1 MPLVRWI
8 VQDEGGVMRKTYLLT
23 PGPTPVA
30 PSTSLTMAQPIIHHR
45 APDYVEVFQEVREGL
60 KYVFQTRH
68 EVLLFASS
76 GTGAME
82 GAITNTLSPGDR
94 VLVIRGGKFGERW
107 SEICQSYGVVPV
119 NLDVEWGSAV
129 RPEQVREALD
139 KDPGIK
145 AVLVQASETST
156 GVMHP
161 VKEMGE
167 IVRQR
172 EETILVVDAITG
184 LGVFD
189 LKTDAWGLDVVVSGS
204 QKALMLPPG
213 LAFAS
218 VSPKAWGF
226 VERSRL
232 PRFYFDFR
240 KELDSAKKNQNAYTP
255 AVSLIL
261 GLREVLQKIREETL
275 EGVFE
280 RHSRMAKATR
290 EAVRAL
296 GLELLAPES
305 PSNALTAVKAPAGVD
320 AQSLVRHLW
329 GRYGIRVAGGQG
341 HLKGKILRI
350 AHLGFMDTFDVI
362 IAISALEMT
371 MKDLKLPVE
380 LGRGVS
386 IAEEILAKGLQ

>member
-1 MPLVRWI
+1 LQEERGRI
-8 VQDEGGVMRKTYLLT
+8 MRKTYLLT
-23 PGPTPVA
+23 PGPTPIA
-30 PSTSLTMAQPIIHHR
+30 PSTSLSMAQPIIHHR
-45 APDYVEVFQEVREGL
+45 APDYVEVFREVREGL
-60 KYVFQTRH
+60 KYIFQTQN

-82 GAITNTLSPGDR
+82 GAVTNTLSAGDKA
-94 VLVIRGGKFGERW
+94 LVIRGGKFGERW
-107 SEICQSYGVVPV
+107 SEICESYGVVPV
-119 NLDVEWGSAV
+119 NVDVEWGNAV
-129 RPEQVREALD
+129 RPEQVQEVLE

-161 VKEMGE
+161 VREIGE

-172 EETILVVDAITG
+172 EGTILVVDAITG

-189 LKTDAWGLDVVVSGS
+189 IQTDAWGLDVVVTGS

-226 VERSRL
+226 VGSSTL
-232 PRFYFDFR
+232 PKFYFDFR
-240 KELDSAKKNQNAYTP
+240 KELESAKKNQNAYTP

-261 GLREVLQKIREETL
+261 GLKDVLRKIREETL

-280 RHSRMAKATR
+280 RHARMARATR

-305 PSNALTAVKAPAGVD
+305 PSDALTAVKAPAGVD
-320 AQSLVRHLW
+320 AQTVVRHLW
-329 GRYGIRVAGGQG
+329 ERYGVRVAGGQG
-341 HLKGKILRI
+341 HLKGKIFRI

-371 MKDLKLPVE
+371 LKDLRLPVE
-380 LGRGVS
+380 LGRGVRT
-386 IAEEILAKGLQ
+386 AEEILAKGLQ